1 MKWSVLVPAC
11 IFGSLSVQ
19 YLFYHDQR
27 RYRFVLYY
35 VGVAK
40 ALANRRNGLPSIGLR
55 HNLDRSHK
63 GLLMSGGTTVLIPA
77 VI

>member
-27 RYRFVLYY
+27 RYFFLYY

-40 ALANRRNGLPSIGLR
+40 ALANRRNGLPSTGLR
-55 HNLDRSHK
+55 HYLDRSHK
-63 GLLMSGGTTVLIPA
+63 GLLMSGGATVLIPA

>member
-1 MKWSVLVPAC
+1 VVRIGSGMHLWIFIGAC
-11 IFGSLSVQ
+11 
-19 YLFYHDQR
+19 LFYHDQR
-27 RYRFVLYY
+27 RYGFVLYY

-63 GLLMSGGTTVLIPA
+63 GLLMSGGATVLIPA